1 MDRETQIVTDND
13 INTVKTDVALIKRDI
28 TQISHVYKKVDD
40 TLEQM
45 SEIAKTLAVQEKI
58 LENDVRRISILEEN
72 LVKHNQDQVEFRK
85 ELAKRLEDMTTKAEV
100 EREKRHKQMIEAFDK
115 MSSSVNKRLD
125 DQDKRI
131 STLENWKWYAAGVAA
146 VVVIIINKFPWSMFF
161 GG

>member
-1 MDRETQIVTDND
+1 MGQESQAVTDND

-58 LENDVRRISILEEN
+58 LENDARRIAILEEN
-72 LVKHNQDQVEFRK
+72 LVKHNQDEVEFRK
-85 ELAKRLEDMTTKAEV
+85 ELAKRLDDMTTKAEI
-100 EREKRHKQMIEAFDK
+100 EREKRHKQMMEAFDK

-131 STLENWKWYAAGVAA
+131 TTLENWKWYAAGVAA
-146 VVVIIINKFPWSMFF
+146 VLVLIVNKFPWAMFF